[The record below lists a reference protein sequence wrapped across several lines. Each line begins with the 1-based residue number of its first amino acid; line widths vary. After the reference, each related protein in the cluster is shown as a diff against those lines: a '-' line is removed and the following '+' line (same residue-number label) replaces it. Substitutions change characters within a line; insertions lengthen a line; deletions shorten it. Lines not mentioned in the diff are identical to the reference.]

1 MNSTELKLNIIKKSP
16 GIFINTSEDSFCLNH
31 KHVELLKNEIP
42 VSPKGRSRICVH
54 KSNDELIHQMVIAM
68 PHDHYVQAH
77 KHTGKSESYQVI
89 EGEAMFVEFDNQAS
103 IKLVYFLNA
112 ENCFLKTTIGQYHT
126 LIVLSEFFVFMET
139 TNGPFE
145 ESANFF
151 APWAPSENEHEVIA
165 KYKVDLKKNALSFS
179 KNNGHNSNQS
189 LKIKTP

>member
-77 KHTGKSESYQVI
+77 KHTGK
-89 EGEAMFVEFDNQAS
+89 
-103 IKLVYFLNA
+103 
-112 ENCFLKTTIGQYHT
+112 
-126 LIVLSEFFVFMET
+126 
-139 TNGPFE
+139 
-145 ESANFF
+145 ANKQK
-151 APWAPSENEHEVIA
+151 ATQRQKPV
-165 KYKVDLKKNALSFS
+165 
-179 KNNGHNSNQS
+179 
-189 LKIKTP
+189 